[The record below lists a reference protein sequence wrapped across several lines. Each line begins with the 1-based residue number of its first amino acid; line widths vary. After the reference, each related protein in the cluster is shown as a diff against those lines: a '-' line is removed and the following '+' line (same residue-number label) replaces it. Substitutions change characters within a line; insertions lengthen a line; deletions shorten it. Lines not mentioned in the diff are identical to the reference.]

1 MRVWLHVKSIS
12 DDDENENENVN
23 VNVNVNEGWKK
34 LPTEVFL
41 ADFRG
46 VNNFEERCKLWSRYS
61 PEQDSIHVYEP
72 NHFQKWDIINLS
84 KSTKESPFVHPVH
97 PTTTDQPRGVVC
109 VVPERLIVF
118 STKSLEQFFEGDERL
133 SEVSDIFESMETL
146 LPFKIP
152 QQKK

>member
-1 MRVWLHVKSIS
+1 MRIWLHVKSIS
-12 DDDENENENVN
+12 DDDENE
-23 VNVNVNEGWKK
+23 GWKN

-61 PEQDSIHVYEP
+61 PEQVSIHVYEP

-84 KSTKESPFVHPVH
+84 KSSKETPFVHP
-97 PTTTDQPRGVVC
+97 TTDQSRGVVC
-109 VVPERLIVF
+109 VAPDRLIVF
-118 STKSLEQFFEGDERL
+118 STKSLKQFFEGDERL
-133 SEVSDIFESMETL
+133 GEVSDIFDSMETL